1 MVRHRPARFLLAC
14 EKEGRMTKG
23 TLMDLN
29 DHLFAQLRRLGDER
43 LSEDAL
49 KTEIER
55 ARAVTGVAQQV
66 IASAN
71 AALRTVELKDRLA
84 GGGSDMPRL
93 LGGSK

>member
-1 MVRHRPARFLLAC
+1 
-14 EKEGRMTKG
+14 MTKG

-29 DHLFAQLRRLGDER
+29 DHLFAQLERLGDAS
-43 LSEDAL
+43 LSEEAM
-49 KTEIER
+49 KSEIER

-71 AALRTVELKDRLA
+71 TALRTVELKDRLA

>member
-1 MVRHRPARFLLAC
+1 
-14 EKEGRMTKG
+14 MTKS

-29 DHLFAQLRRLGDER
+29 DHLFAQLRRLGDEG